1 MVTMSLALLMIV
13 ILLLRP
19 VVKLLKH
26 RLQLFRDG
34 QAEMG
39 GILKQGYALIRQV
52 EEDHSSPEH
61 ADTAEHLHIQQ
72 MADTDQCEDEHFAE
86 DALKADVGKDDEF

>member
-1 MVTMSLALLMIV
+1 
-13 ILLLRP
+13 
-19 VVKLLKH
+19 
-26 RLQLFRDG
+26 
-34 QAEMG
+34 MG